1 MLAKPNRV
9 VRADD
14 FRMTMRR
21 GKRVTSPHAVVY
33 FADRVSASPARF
45 GFVVSKAVGGSV
57 TRNLLRRRLRA
68 IGSELVATGT
78 SGTDIVVRALPGSGQ
93 LDWATLHHEIA
104 TVVAKGTSR

>member
-33 FADRVSASPARF
+33 FADRVSAYPARF

-68 IGSELVATGT
+68 IGAELVGSGT
-78 SGTDIVVRALPGSGQ
+78 TGTDIVVRALPGSGQ
-93 LDWATLHHEIA
+93 LDWATLHHEIV
-104 TVVAKGTSR
+104 TSITKGTSR